1 MITYRDILATLNI
14 VKKWGLRGRGGLDD
28 PAMVLVDG
36 EFMPVDLLEMEIEEI
51 GDKRLVFVPVD
62 DTIELTQEDK
72 DENDETR

>member
-1 MITYRDILATLNI
+1 MITYRDILATLKI
-14 VKKWGLRGRGGLDD
+14 VKKSGGLDD